1 MNLAIDFGTSFTK
14 IGYMSDGHFNNLT
27 GLNGLPSAFA
37 YIRAKDQLLF
47 GYNALQLS
55 GPDIYLF
62 PNFKLELKRNLNF
75 SVGSYNLAEIL
86 YHFFAFLDE
95 EYIRPSHIAFTT
107 ISLAIPNY
115 FGLNA
120 RQLLIK
126 TLDRIYPKSIIYL
139 IPEPVAALAGH
150 IIVNK
155 NEEIDGDILV
165 IDMGGGTSDFSFL
178 TFSSEDT
185 EIIIESQVQMGQDVF
200 SGLEIDKAILH
211 HILLPSLKGKTN
223 IERLDSSYRRLLKLA
238 ETIKIQVSNHGHFYI
253 NEPDLLPG
261 YSFIEEFKDTH
272 ILKVVNSALTK
283 LRQYFINHIVGM
295 AKNLGLYNGIWKLD
309 KVLLLGGTSKTIGI
323 HSFWANIFHPTT
335 VNQPLDKTLNVVKG
349 LAVWPEIMNSPI
361 NIKTIYPFNF
371 YIQTLENNSYQLES
385 IHFDTSMLELDIH
398 GQYTIFSFPVNSIY
412 NLSDNKN
419 ELKLKIYE
427 VAEENEANL
436 DRFIGQEIVLDLQ
449 EPIYDGNQYI
459 EVKLNFS
466 SAELTADFIQVNPQ
480 SPKTSFPELALEI
493 EADWLTFIEGIDLIS
508 PEFKQDLSDFLHG
521 DLTTAQPVSSQL
533 EFMKFK
539 LLTLLNYIS

>member
-14 IGYMSDGHFNNLT
+14 IGYRSDGRFNNLT
-27 GLNGLPSAFA
+27 GHNGIPSAFA

-75 SVGSYNLAEIL
+75 SIGSYNLAEIL
-86 YHFFAFLDE
+86 YHFFIFLDDQ
-95 EYIRPSHIAFTT
+95 YIKPCNIAFTT

-126 TLDRIYPKSIIYL
+126 TLGRIYPESIIYL

-150 IIVNK
+150 IIVNENK
-155 NEEIDGDILV
+155 EIDGDILV

-178 TFSSEDT
+178 TFSSEDS

-211 HILLPSLKGKTN
+211 HILWPNLKGKTN
-223 IERLDSSYRRLLKLA
+223 IERLDSSYQDLLKLA
-238 ETIKIQVSNHGHFYI
+238 ESIKIEVSKHGHIYI

-261 YSFIEEFKDTH
+261 YSLIKEFDDTH
-272 ILKVVNSALTK
+272 ILKVINSALSK
-283 LRQYFINHIVGM
+283 LRQYFTNHILAM
-295 AKNLGLYNGIWKLD
+295 ARNLGLYNGMWNLD
-309 KVLLLGGTSKTIGI
+309 KVLLLGGTSQAVGI
-323 HSFWANIFHPTT
+323 YSFWANLFHPVT
-335 VNQPLDKTLNVVKG
+335 VDQAQDKTLNVVKG
-349 LAVWPEIMNSPI
+349 LAIWPEIMNSPI

-371 YIQTLENNSYQLES
+371 YIQTLENNTYQLES
-385 IHFDTSMLELDIH
+385 IHFDTSMLELDIY

-412 NLSDNKN
+412 NLSDDEN

-427 VAEENEANL
+427 VAEGNEANL
-436 DRFIGQEIVLDLQ
+436 GRFIGQEIVLDLQ
-449 EPIYDGNQYI
+449 KPIYDKNQHLEI
-459 EVKLNFS
+459 KLDFS
-466 SAELTADFIQVNPQ
+466 SAELTAAFMQVGPQ
-480 SPKTSFPELALEI
+480 SSIDNSPEPALEI
-493 EADWLTFIEGIDLIS
+493 ETDWLTFIEGMDLINL
-508 PEFKQDLSDFLHG
+508 ELKQDLSDFLHA
-521 DLTTAQPVSSQL
+521 DLTAAQPVSSQL
-533 EFMKFK
+533 EFMRFK